1 MAVNALKKN
10 VPHELAALS
19 GGEYIKFTTRNGFD
33 EAMLQLTNH
42 IHNYYLLSFQPKSGP
57 DGNPSTGMH
66 SIRSV
71 CLIIPMHISVSA
83 RAISAV
89 HSIRCRPKHSSQE
102 RQRDRLRSVS
112 PW

>member
-66 SIRSV
+66 SIRVSV
-71 CLIIPMHISVSA
+71 PDYPNAHLHFRESYFSGALDTVPSEA
-83 RAISAV
+83 
-89 HSIRCRPKHSSQE
+89 Q
-102 RQRDRLRSVS
+102 
-112 PW
+112 